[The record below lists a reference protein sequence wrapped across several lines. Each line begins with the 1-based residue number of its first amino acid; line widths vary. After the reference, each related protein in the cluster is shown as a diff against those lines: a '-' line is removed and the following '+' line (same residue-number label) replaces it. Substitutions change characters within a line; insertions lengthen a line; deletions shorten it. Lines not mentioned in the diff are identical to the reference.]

1 MLVNKIKPRIHEMTK
16 AAETSDDMDDASL
29 KVRVFFFFFF
39 TKIHEIRGTC
49 TCGGIGMADTPVSSI
64 HARTHARTHSRVENG
79 KAHTEGR
86 RRKHEGNK
94 KQMRNP
100 SPNPNPNSIP

>member
-1 MLVNKIKPRIHEMTK
+1 MTK

-64 HARTHARTHSRVENG
+64 HARIHSRVENG